1 MLLFRAGLPADTR
14 APATFFAVRPQPS
27 RTVTRPPSP
36 ASGGAS
42 LGPND
47 PVEEAEGYSRTVYRE
62 CDLCES
68 LTDLTESHGLFV
80 CGSCEERLLP

>member
-1 MLLFRAGLPADTR
+1 MTE
-14 APATFFAVRPQPS
+14 
-27 RTVTRPPSP
+27 PPSP
-36 ASGGAS
+36 AGGGAS

-47 PVEEAEGYSRTVYRE
+47 PVEQADGYSRTVYRE

>member
-1 MLLFRAGLPADTR
+1 VTE
-14 APATFFAVRPQPS
+14 PS
-27 RTVTRPPSP
+27 SP
-36 ASGGAS
+36 AGGGMS

-47 PVEEAEGYSRTVYRE
+47 PVEEADGYSRTVYRE

>member
-1 MLLFRAGLPADTR
+1 VLLFGRGVLAGTWV
-14 APATFFAVRPQPS
+14 PATFFAVGTQLS
-27 RTVTRPPSP
+27 RAVTEPPSP
-36 ASGGAS
+36 AGGAS

-47 PVEEAEGYSRTVYRE
+47 PVAEADGYSRTVYRE